1 MRLTPV
7 SPGSSRDRAWSQELM
22 GALGAQETPL
32 TSVSKS
38 LLSLSDSDLLRETLD
53 SGEDTEGFGG
63 SLAAIH
69 SGLLKI
75 SPLLPVLP
83 GICTMDPDM
92 LLCLGGTQKPFPR

>member
-7 SPGSSRDRAWSQELM
+7 SPCSSRDRAWSQELM

-38 LLSLSDSDLLRETLD
+38 LLSLSDSALLRETLD

-63 SLAAIH
+63 VPRRD
-69 SGLLKI
+69 
-75 SPLLPVLP
+75 PLGTPQDLPTVARPAWYLHDGP
-83 GICTMDPDM
+83 
-92 LLCLGGTQKPFPR
+92 